1 METYEISTENILFL
15 IWKFV
20 IFDSKEFFPFSRS
33 LFSVSVF
40 FCMFTY
46 SQQCHLTKKHLQLRP
61 WSDWLLVFWLEE
73 DFDPTLEHKNR
84 TSKAAFINKGQWSRQ
99 GCNSKDFT
107 QIWQK
112 GSLILNKNGPSSKSG
127 HSQTAQEILKRIA
140 HTVDNFQDF
149 HFKSDIKSIFDRNFL
164 KVLQKFD

>member
-46 SQQCHLTKKHLQLRP
+46 SQQCHLTKKHLQFRP
-61 WSDWLLVFWLEE
+61 WSYWLLVFWLEE
-73 DFDPTLEHKNR
+73 DFDATLEHKNR

-99 GCNSKDFT
+99 GCNSKDFYADMT
-107 QIWQK
+107 K
-112 GSLILNKNGPSSKSG
+112 RLINPKQRDWPPFSNCTRNIEKNSPYG
-127 HSQTAQEILKRIA
+127 R
-140 HTVDNFQDF
+140 
-149 HFKSDIKSIFDRNFL
+149 
-164 KVLQKFD
+164 